1 MPALF
6 PQRQPASV
14 AAAWFASPA
23 GQALLAS
30 ESTALQAALAERPA
44 PPWLWLQPLA
54 SGAAGPARGVRL
66 AVSGDGWEGDLRC
79 SDPLPFCSESLGTV
93 VLQHVGDLPLDVHGL
108 LDECARVLVPGGC
121 AWLFA
126 LNPLS
131 PYRRHWYGSG
141 LASSEPLTWRRR
153 MR

>member
-1 MPALF
+1 HPPLLRSRWLCRKITASPSSGTRRTMPALF
-6 PQRQPASV
+6 PQRQSASV

-54 SGAAGPARGVRL
+54 SGAAGHARGVRL
-66 AVSGDGWEGDLRC
+66 AVSGDGWAG
-79 SDPLPFCSESLGTV
+79 V
-93 VLQHVGDLPLDVHGL
+93 
-108 LDECARVLVPGGC
+108 
-121 AWLFA
+121 
-126 LNPLS
+126 
-131 PYRRHWYGSG
+131 
-141 LASSEPLTWRRR
+141 